1 MKLVKKV
8 FKNKT
13 HKNKQ
18 GKECVNTLY
27 VLVTD
32 NGKEIAVKPV
42 YANDYALLNY
52 VAEVKVY
59 GKENA

>member
-13 HKNKQ
+13 HKNKN
-18 GKECVNTLY
+18 GKECFNTLY

-42 YANDYALLNY
+42 LFANWNVLNLCCH
-52 VAEVKVY
+52 KL
-59 GKENA
+59 